1 MPIIS
6 VHDLTVTIQ
15 EHTIL
20 DHLTFDIA
28 AGEITA
34 IIGPNGAGKTT
45 LLKTLLGLLPYQ
57 GTIRIL
63 DTSPQT
69 QRAVGIAYVPQ
80 FLEFDRTVPLTVTEL
95 LSIYA
100 VEPSTIAPSLEAVGA
115 EKLLK
120 KRIGSLSGG
129 EFQRVLIAL
138 SLLNDPKILFLDEP
152 VSGVDSEGAIE
163 VYDLITQLNRE
174 RQMTIVLVSHDL
186 DVVFRHA
193 NQVICINKHLL
204 CHGIPRETL
213 TPEQLAAL
221 YGSKQTFYF
230 HEQHTD

>member
-1 MPIIS
+1 MSIIS
-6 VHDLTVTIQ
+6 VNNLSVTIQ

-20 DHLTFDIA
+20 DRLTFDIA
-28 AGEITA
+28 EGEITA

-57 GTIRIL
+57 GTIQIL
-63 DTSPQT
+63 NTSPQT
-69 QRAVGIAYVPQ
+69 HRAPDIAYVPQ
-80 FLEFDRTVPLTVTEL
+80 FLEFDRTVPMTVREL

-100 VEPSTIAPSLEAVGA
+100 IQESTITPSLQAVGA
-115 EKLLK
+115 DRLEG

-129 EFQRVLIAL
+129 EFQRILIAL
-138 SLLNDPKILFLDEP
+138 SLLNNPQILFLDEP

-163 VYDLITQLNRE
+163 VYDLITQLNRQ
-174 RQMTIVLVSHDL
+174 RKMTIVIVSHDL

-213 TPEQLAAL
+213 TPEQLSAL
-221 YGSKQTFYF
+221 YGGKQTFYF
-230 HEQHTD
+230 HEQHND